1 MANEKSGKA
10 WIPADQKQLKELA
23 RGNTP
28 TGIIAMKLG
37 RRSGNPIESSQP
49 GRLVKP
55 TESVAIQPPE
65 EVMTSA
71 SRRTTPGSYLRGGRC
86 AQAA

>member
-10 WIPADQKQLKELA
+10 WIPADQKQLKALA

-37 RRSGNPIESSQP
+37 RQKGQSDR
-49 GRLVKP
+49 RL
-55 TESVAIQPPE
+55 T
-65 EVMTSA
+65 TWA
-71 SRRTTPGSYLRGGRC
+71 SR
-86 AQAA
+86 